1 VLQGAFWIA
10 CCFVQKSFFP
20 QQIANMNRMKFLGLD
35 VLLDIFS
42 FLDCDDNISLGITSK
57 VLYPISEADE
67 LWATLCATDY
77 LIESK
82 DDLPPG
88 NDVKSDTHLTCKR
101 LYFSWTDSF
110 SDYSQAEVK
119 VARSWWMRIER
130 WLLKNAPKIF
140 QTLNPPPKLVEID
153 AVEEE
158 LGRTIPRLV
167 KLLYRFHDG
176 QDLFFD
182 RGQLDN
188 TPVPRSHA
196 VNESIFL
203 GLFGG
208 YSFYE
213 EITNMRFLPLRHLV
227 LVSDLILS
235 APNKVGL
242 KRIEIPPPSTNISTK
257 LESQNEDHIQP
268 RLCRREAEEC
278 AIFACNAPL
287 TDGITKI
294 YLAADGE
301 ETSGCNPG
309 YNDGVFV
316 NYGSNFS
323 NIISCTGTIDRT
335 EGGNRVGGDLFRWL
349 EVYLSRLEK
358 GIYRLQPF
366 DMSSPE
372 RTEPYPY
379 YTIMLYP
386 LPLQPITDPIYNE
399 EEQKSPLNN
408 YGYNIPKLSAIDGS
422 EEMDYSTISSVVTN
436 GVEITVS
443 PVFIPEKSELA
454 QTFWSYSIRMRL
466 VKDHPSRPEG
476 LTTCQLKSRHW
487 LISEPV
493 GGAQGMITGEGVIG
507 QHPTLSIEYSQGGD
521 IGRSEYP
528 FVYQSCTTAHSYPGC
543 MRGFLT
549 FRCHN
554 SLKLN
559 RDADERF
566 QLEEQRA
573 FEENH
578 RRGTYADANFAMN
591 MSEASQ
597 GFQLFRVELGEF
609 QLTIPKIIF

>member
-1 VLQGAFWIA
+1 
-10 CCFVQKSFFP
+10 
-20 QQIANMNRMKFLGLD
+20 
-35 VLLDIFS
+35 
-42 FLDCDDNISLGITSK
+42 
-57 VLYPISEADE
+57 
-67 LWATLCATDY
+67 LCATDY

-88 NDVKSDTHLTCKR
+88 ILGCNFVNSDTLTCKR
-101 LYFSWTDSF
+101 LYFFWADSF
-110 SDYSQAEVK
+110 GDYSQAEVK

-130 WLLKNAPKIF
+130 WLLKNASKIF
-140 QTLNPPPKLVEID
+140 HTLNPPPLLVEID
-153 AVEEE
+153 TIEKK

-176 QDLFFD
+176 QDLLFD

-213 EITNMRFLPLRHLV
+213 NITNMRFLSLRHLV

-235 APNKVGL
+235 DQLKKV
-242 KRIEIPPPSTNISTK
+242 EIPPPSTNISTK
-257 LESQNEDHIQP
+257 LDSQNKDHIQP
-268 RLCRREAEEC
+268 QSCQREAEEC
-278 AIFACNAPL
+278 VIFACNAPL

-301 ETSGCNPG
+301 EISDWNQG

-323 NIISCTGTIDRT
+323 NIISCTDTI
-335 EGGNRVGGDLFRWL
+335 EKAEIGKRVGGNLFRWL
-349 EVYLSRLEK
+349 EVYISRLEK

-372 RTEPYPY
+372 RIANESEPHPY
-379 YTIMLYP
+379 HTIMLYP
-386 LPLQPITDPIYNE
+386 LPLEPITDPIYNE
-399 EEQKSPLNN
+399 EGKKSHLKNF
-408 YGYNIPKLSAIDGS
+408 GYNIPKLSAISGS

-443 PVFIPEKSELA
+443 TVFIPENSELA
-454 QTFWSYSIRMRL
+454 ETFWSYSIRMRL
-466 VKDHPSRPEG
+466 LKDHPSRPEG

-521 IGRSEYP
+521 IGRSDYP
-528 FVYQSCTTAHSYPGC
+528 FVYQSCTTAHSHPGC

-549 FRCHN
+549 FRCQN

-559 RDADERF
+559 RDADVRF

-573 FEENH
+573 FEGNH
-578 RRGTYADANFAMN
+578 TRANYAEANFAMN
-591 MSEASQ
+591 INEASQ